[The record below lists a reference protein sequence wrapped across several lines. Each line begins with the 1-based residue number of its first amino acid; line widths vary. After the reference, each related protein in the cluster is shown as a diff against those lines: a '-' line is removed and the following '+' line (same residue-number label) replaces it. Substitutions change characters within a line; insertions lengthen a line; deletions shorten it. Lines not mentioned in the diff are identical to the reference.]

1 MEEMTPEEKERLID
15 EYMEIIDDD
24 NSGKVVKKR
33 ALRKV
38 IELMPD
44 YYDLQI
50 QLIMLDFDVKN
61 KNNIERTLEK
71 IEEVQKKVEDELTEL
86 DLWKHKGEF
95 WLYLETR
102 PYMNILKLK
111 VDIYNLSGKIEDSI
125 KLCNRIIEL
134 NKSDNLGVR
143 YILIGNYAVTG
154 DLKNALKLYKKYPED
169 STSFLLP
176 FAYLYFTL
184 GKEQEALGYLIK
196 LNKANR
202 YILNLFKNG
211 ISYLLDLEIPDY
223 YSFGDQNEAITVLWE
238 NHYVYKNL
246 FFTIFVEDFLKCCPD
261 ISK

>member
-1 MEEMTPEEKERLID
+1 MEEITPEEKERLID
-15 EYMEIIDDD
+15 EYMEIIDDED
-24 NSGKVVKKR
+24 SGKVVKKR

-50 QLIMLDFDVKN
+50 QLIMLDFDV
-61 KNNIERTLEK
+61 NNVERTLER

-102 PYMNILKLK
+102 PYMSILKLK
-111 VDIYNLSGKIEDSI
+111 VDIYNMSGKIEESI

-134 NKSDNLGVR
+134 NNKDNLGIR
-143 YILIGNYAVTG
+143 YILMSNYAYTG
-154 DLKNALKLYKKYPED
+154 NLKNALKLYEKYPED
-169 STSFLLP
+169 STSILFS

-196 LNKANR
+196 LNRANEH
-202 YILNLFKNG
+202 ILNLFMNG
-211 ISYLLDLEIPDY
+211 IEYILDIEAPDY
-223 YSFGDQNEAITVLWE
+223 YSFGDINEAETVLLE
-238 NHYVYKNL
+238 NIYAYKNYL
-246 FFTIFVEDFLKCCPD
+246 FQIFVEDFIK
-261 ISK
+261 ISKVITK

>member
-1 MEEMTPEEKERLID
+1 MEEITPEEKERLID

-50 QLIMLDFDVKN
+50 QLIMLDFDV
-61 KNNIERTLEK
+61 NNVERTLER

-102 PYMNILKLK
+102 PYMSILKLK
-111 VDIYNLSGKIEDSI
+111 VDIYNLFGKIEDSI
-125 KLCNRIIEL
+125 KLCNKIIEL

-143 YILIGNYAVTG
+143 YILMGNYAQTG

-169 STSFLLP
+169 STSFLFP

-196 LNKANR
+196 TNKANK
-202 YILNLFKNG
+202 YILPMFKNG
-211 ISYLLDLEIPDY
+211 ISFNDNLETPDY
-223 YSFGDQNEAITVLWE
+223 YSFGDQNEALTVLRE
-238 NHYVYKNL
+238 NDYVYNNL
-246 FFTIFVEDFLKCCPD
+246 FFLIFVEDFVKFCPD